1 MGGRFVQTGG
11 TDDPELSGFKS
22 SLPQIEMTKKLLVNV
37 EKDFCDRRYDVRI
50 HEVRIKHHPNE
61 TKY

>member
-1 MGGRFVQTGG
+1 
-11 TDDPELSGFKS
+11 
-22 SLPQIEMTKKLLVNV
+22 MTKKLLVNV

-61 TKY
+61 TKYQIEIFAID